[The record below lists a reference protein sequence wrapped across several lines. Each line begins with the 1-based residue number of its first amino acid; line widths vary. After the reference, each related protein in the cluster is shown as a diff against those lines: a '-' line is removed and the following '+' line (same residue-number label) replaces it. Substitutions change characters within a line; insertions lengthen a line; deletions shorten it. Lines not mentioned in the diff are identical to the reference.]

1 LNNTRSI
8 SHALLS
14 YRTDDAKREK
24 SAKRITSVERNT
36 YSETPSQFAMRVSVT
51 LLQYEHGII
60 RQIIDVLGE
69 MAKHNT
75 MKKHQNQMRL
85 IVKFLDEY
93 LDKYHHGKEEK
104 LLFPISAKRSKELVP
119 EIARL
124 VSEHGA
130 ARANIAKLKA
140 MIAVESAYTD
150 GSLGVVSKDIV
161 DSMTRHIRHEENVVY
176 PLIEEALSLD
186 DDLKLIAK
194 YERFNLD
201 FGPDFARLGEE
212 FGVKLQDEVLGPGF
226 FTGIS

>member
-1 LNNTRSI
+1 
-8 SHALLS
+8 
-14 YRTDDAKREK
+14 
-24 SAKRITSVERNT
+24 
-36 YSETPSQFAMRVSVT
+36 MRVSVT

-60 RQIIDVLGE
+60 RQVIDVLGE
-69 MAKHNT
+69 MVKHNS
-75 MKKHQNQMRL
+75 MKKHQNQMRH

-93 LDKYHHGKEEK
+93 VDKYHHGKEEK
-104 LLFPISAKRSKELVP
+104 LLFPMAAKRSKELVP

-130 ARANIAKLKA
+130 ARANITKLKTMVA
-140 MIAVESAYTD
+140 IEAAYTD
-150 GSLGVVSKDIV
+150 GSLSVVSKEVV
-161 DSMTRHIRHEENVVY
+161 DSMTRHIRHEEDVVY
-176 PLIEEALSLD
+176 PKIEEAISLD

-201 FGPDFARLGEE
+201 FSPDFARLGEE